1 MFLKKLV
8 DVLDEFCEILG
19 FVKFVSFLQIVDY
32 HAKCEF
38 CARKKEEKDKNRTD
52 SQTEQVNSI
61 HSKLRNHETNKKF
74 HPPSDDDVPTK
85 QNIRKAHGKY
95 HWIWGISPPLDKNH

>member
-1 MFLKKLV
+1 M

-38 CARKKEEKDKNRTD
+38 CARKKEEEDKNRTD

-61 HSKLRNHETNKKF
+61 H
-74 HPPSDDDVPTK
+74 
-85 QNIRKAHGKY
+85 
-95 HWIWGISPPLDKNH
+95 

>member
-32 HAKCEF
+32 PNVNFVQE
-38 CARKKEEKDKNRTD
+38 RKKRKTKIE
-52 SQTEQVNSI
+52 QTV
-61 HSKLRNHETNKKF
+61 
-74 HPPSDDDVPTK
+74 K
-85 QNIRKAHGKY
+85 QNR
-95 HWIWGISPPLDKNH
+95 